1 MSLPEKRPFLTV
13 DCVVFQ
19 NDAVVLIKR
28 GNEPFKGQ
36 YALPG
41 GFVEYGETVE
51 DACRRETLEETGL
64 EVRQLRLI
72 GVYSKPDRDPRGHSV
87 SIAFLGIADTS
98 QMKAGSDAAEVE
110 LVSNWREAEIAFDH
124 KDIISD
130 ALKLIKH
137 EKRAP

>member
-1 MSLPEKRPFLTV
+1 MTV